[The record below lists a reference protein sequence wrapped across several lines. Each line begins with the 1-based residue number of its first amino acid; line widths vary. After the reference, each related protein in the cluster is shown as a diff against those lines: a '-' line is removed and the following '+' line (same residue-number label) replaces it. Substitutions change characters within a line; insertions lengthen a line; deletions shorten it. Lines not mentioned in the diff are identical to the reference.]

1 MTAIVGV
8 MNKHAVALAADS
20 AVTISSY
27 NGRKVLNTA
36 NKIFNISKY
45 EPVGVM
51 VYSNASFMGTPWDLI
66 VKLYRKRLAHQKFD
80 HIDGY
85 LVEFLSFLKDNTY
98 FCSEKHQKDILMNMM
113 QNYYAEIYSSA
124 KRECELKTPGAII
137 PEFEIL
143 TEMISLFSKITSD
156 RNKLNICEDFK
167 DYKLEQFKQYS
178 VDFISNL
185 ESELLKK
192 IPAIPNGLI
201 DSFIASFFALIT
213 RQCNVP
219 GFTGLVFVGYGEKD
233 IYPSLIPVN
242 ILLAFDGKLRFYID
256 TNSESRIS
264 EFNRASI
271 SPFAQV
277 DVMMN
282 ILTGIAS
289 PIKDLVF
296 ETFSRI
302 LGKYNTLIQNL
313 LIANGAD
320 SSIVNAVEKAPLPA
334 VYGEFVDSINNYIQE
349 EYIRKLIDTVE
360 YLDIEDLSNM
370 AESLIAL
377 TGLKKRMTSSEE
389 NVGGPVDV
397 AVISKIDGFIWM
409 KRKHYFDKELN
420 SQFFERYNH

>member
-36 NKIFNISKY
+36 NKIFNISKF
-45 EPVGVM
+45 EPVGLM

-66 VKLYRKRLAHQKFD
+66 VKLYRKELRDKKFD
-80 HIDGY
+80 Y
-85 LVEFLSFLKDNTY
+85 LSEYVSDFISFLKRKDF
-98 FCSEKHQKDILMNMM
+98 FCSDNQPKDILLGKMRA
-113 QNYYAEIYSSA
+113 YYAEVFSSA
-124 KRECELKTPGAII
+124 KQSCEKRTPDTII
-137 PEFEIL
+137 PDFEIL
-143 TEMISLFSKITSD
+143 QEMIDIFNTITAD
-156 RNKLNICEDFK
+156 N
-167 DYKLEQFKQYS
+167 
-178 VDFISNL
+178 V
-185 ESELLKK
+185 K
-192 IPAIPNGLI
+192 IPNCIDFDSYDIESFKKYAEYAVLDLEKTIKNIPHGFI
-201 DSFIASFFALIT
+201 DAFVESFYNLIT
-213 RQCNVP
+213 KQRNMP
-219 GFTGLVFVGYGEKD
+219 GFTGLVFVGYGENE

-242 ILLAFDGKLRFYID
+242 MLMAFDGKLRYHID
-256 TNSESRIS
+256 PKEETHITET
-264 EFNRASI
+264 NRASI

-282 ILTGIAS
+282 ILTGIAT
-289 PIKDLVF
+289 PIKDLVYT
-296 ETFSRI
+296 TFSRI
-302 LGKYNTLIQNL
+302 LNKYNGLIESL
-313 LIANGAD
+313 LVANGVD
-320 SSIVNAVEKAPLPA
+320 NHIIDVIKKAPLPA
-334 VYGEFVDSINNYIQE
+334 VTNEFVDNIEQYIQE

-409 KRKHYFDKELN
+409 KRKHYFDKNLN
-420 SQFFERYNH
+420 SQFFERYNR

>member
-66 VKLYRKRLAHQKFD
+66 VKLYRKNLAHQKFD
-80 HIDGY
+80 YIDGY
-85 LVEFLSFLKDNTY
+85 ITKFLLFLKENGY

-113 QNYYAEIYSSA
+113 QSCYAEIYSSA
-124 KRECELKTPGAII
+124 KRECELRTPGVMI

-143 TEMISLFSKITSD
+143 TEMISLFNKIASD
-156 RNKLNICEDFK
+156 RNKLNICEEFK
-167 DYKLEQFKQYS
+167 DYKLEQFRQYT
-178 VDFISNL
+178 VDIISNL
-185 ESELLKK
+185 ESELLKS

-201 DSFIASFFALIT
+201 DSFIEAFFALIT

-242 ILLAFDGKLRFYID
+242 ILLAFDGKLRYYID
-256 TNSESRIS
+256 ANSESRIS
-264 EFNRASI
+264 EINRASI

-302 LGKYNTLIQNL
+302 LDKYNTLIQNL
-313 LIANGAD
+313 LTANGAD
-320 SSIVNAVEKAPLPA
+320 PAIVDTVKKAPLPA
-334 VYGEFVDSINNYIQE
+334 VYGDFVDSINNYIQE